1 MEKYLELKEK
11 IAQAVKENLQ
21 DAIAL
26 NDDLADHPELSGEEY
41 ESSRKIVELLKRK
54 GFDVEYPF
62 AGLPTSFKA
71 TYGTNDHKYK
81 VAIMTEYDALPGI
94 GHACGHCVSGA
105 ISVLAGIA
113 ASKLQDALDAD
124 IDVIGTP
131 VEETD
136 GAKCALIKKGV
147 FDHYDMAMMIHL
159 YDQNLIYCT
168 LNGLASY
175 LYTFHG
181 KAAHASAAPWD
192 GINAL
197 NAAQLMFH
205 GTDCLRQHVTPD
217 VRIHGV
223 IRNGGEAPNIV
234 PEEASAEFYVR
245 ALDLDYMMDV
255 VRKVDDCAAGGA
267 LATQCTW
274 DKVETAATY
283 ANMRRN
289 YTGEDALREIY
300 EELDIDINGDHEK
313 IFGSSDAGNV
323 SFVCPTF
330 HPTLQIVDRG
340 VPIHTREFAQAVKT
354 ERAHEAIAL
363 GANVIALQIAK
374 IFSDENKIKQMKADF
389 EALGGRKIL

>member
-1 MEKYLELKEK
+1 
-11 IAQAVKENLQ
+11 
-21 DAIAL
+21 
-26 NDDLADHPELSGEEY
+26 
-41 ESSRKIVELLKRK
+41 
-54 GFDVEYPF
+54 
-62 AGLPTSFKA
+62 
-71 TYGTNDHKYK
+71 
-81 VAIMTEYDALPGI
+81 
-94 GHACGHCVSGA
+94 
-105 ISVLAGIA
+105 
-113 ASKLQDALDAD
+113 
-124 IDVIGTP
+124 
-131 VEETD
+131 
-136 GAKCALIKKGV
+136 
-147 FDHYDMAMMIHL
+147 MAMMIHL

-181 KAAHASAAPWD
+181 KAAHASAAPWE
-192 GINAL
+192 GVNAL

-267 LATQCTW
+267 LAAQCTW

-289 YTGEDALREIY
+289 YSGEDALREVY
-300 EELDIDINGDHEK
+300 EELGIDINGDHEK

-340 VPIHTREFAQAVKT
+340 VAIHTREFAAAVKT
-354 ERAHEAIAL
+354 DRAHDTIAL

-374 IFSDENKIKQMKADF
+374 IFGDANRIKQMKADF
-389 EALGGRKIL
+389 EAQGGRKIV

>member
-41 ESSRKIVELLKRK
+41 ESSRKIVELLKHK

-71 TYGTNDHKYK
+71 TYGRNDHKYK

-217 VRIHGV
+217 VRIHGI

-389 EALGGRKIL
+389 EALGGCKIL